1 MSKQSKVVPIFPLTD
16 NPELFIAQILHMIR
30 EGKLEPVNVMVAMK
44 QEGGGW
50 ATAYCNI
57 EAGVR
62 AEGIA
67 HLQIDLID
75 NMILDNAERYGLHS
89 HDD

>member
-1 MSKQSKVVPIFPLTD
+1 MSGKVVSIFPLTD
-16 NPELFIAQILHMIR
+16 DPKMFIAQLNQMVQ
-30 EGKLEPVNVMVAMK
+30 EGNLNPVNVMVAMK
-44 QEGGGW
+44 ETDGGW
-50 ATAYCNI
+50 ATGYCNI

-75 NMILDNAERYGLHS
+75 YMILDNAERYGLHS